1 MRVPWFSKRKK
12 CRRMNNVYAQV
23 QAFYDEA
30 PHLTPLSQEC
40 VDGFLRQLAWQG
52 KNAAELMEQWQNVRR
67 LLLYMMFADI
77 VFFEDLRAVQISLA
91 VEWLAVQEE
100 EFKLKL
106 SFVRPFL
113 NTLRDLADYL
123 EGKKFIDGAPGVRE
137 AAQRMVE
144 GGRLHLLEL
153 PAVGFAEAKGL
164 DIVEVVRRNQQQFG
178 LAETAQRVADL
189 LERAY
194 TRMSGY
200 FQNTVFQEDI
210 NRAVFLYGGES
221 MLAPEEGP
229 QRDAFWTSFWDFFLF
244 DYHLLRNDRQPIR
257 HFLIHNEANL
267 SAEEAA
273 LLEDMA
279 QSQFTV
285 FYVQRVLDAETV
297 ECIDLLRG
305 TAFNMPMPGF
315 GLDWKGFLFLGHVR
329 TGAASMA
336 NYVCHF
342 TSYETSRALQRRI
355 QTEVHR
361 MQVWFSCQSGA
372 GSMDDFLC
380 RHAAAVRQLV
390 MQMAHGERFQVLPE
404 LVEHEKPPVAAETE
418 ELSPV
423 VEILKEVAPVFGLSH
438 YDVQMLETMWR
449 HYCAVQG
456 RPRFRRPE
464 SWGGALLLAY
474 GGINDLD
481 HIQAGIA
488 SDFLD
493 VSHTLLKKN
502 YEQLCRSLELTAY
515 DVRYL
520 NEQGLVSVVSGEAWE
535 QD

>member
-1 MRVPWFSKRKK
+1 MY
-12 CRRMNNVYAQV
+12 NVYAQV
-23 QAFYDEA
+23 QAFYSEA
-30 PHLTPLSQEC
+30 PHFTPLSQEC
-40 VDGFLRQLAWQG
+40 VEGFLRQLAWQG
-52 KNAAELMEQWQNVRR
+52 ESAVKLLEQWQNVRR
-67 LLLYMMFADI
+67 VLLYMMFADI
-77 VFFEDLRAVQISLA
+77 IFFEDLRAVQVSLA

-106 SFVRPFL
+106 SSVQPFL
-113 NTLRDLADYL
+113 NTLCDLADYL
-123 EGKKFIDGAPGVRE
+123 EGKKYIAGAPGIRE

-144 GGRLHLLEL
+144 GGRLNLLEL
-153 PAVGFAEAKGL
+153 PAVGFAEAKGI
-164 DIVEVVRRNQQQFG
+164 DVVEVVRRNQQQFG
-178 LAETAQRVADL
+178 LAVSAQRVSDL

-200 FQNTVFQEDI
+200 FQNPVFQEDI

-221 MLAPEEGP
+221 LAAPEEGP
-229 QRDAFWTSFWDFFLF
+229 QRDAFWTSFWDYFLF

-257 HFLIHNEANL
+257 HFLMHTGEKL

-273 LLEDMA
+273 LLEDMS
-279 QSQFTV
+279 QSRFTV
-285 FYVQRVLDAETV
+285 FYVKRVLDAETV
-297 ECIDLLRG
+297 ECIDLLRE
-305 TAFNMPMPGF
+305 TSFSMPMPGF

-355 QTEVHR
+355 QTEVQR
-361 MQVWFSCQSGA
+361 MQAWFACQYEA
-372 GSMDDFLC
+372 GSMDDFLL
-380 RHAAAVRQLV
+380 RHAAAVRQLI
-390 MQMAHGERFQVLPE
+390 MQMAHGDRFQVLPE
-404 LVEHEKPPVAAETE
+404 LARHEQPPFMEREKEASQVME
-418 ELSPV
+418 V
-423 VEILKEVAPVFGLSH
+423 VKEVAPVFGLSY
-438 YDVQMLETMWR
+438 YDVQMIEMMWL
-449 HYCAVQG
+449 HYCLIQG

-464 SWGGALLLAY
+464 SWGGALLLAFS
-474 GGINDLD
+474 GINDLD
-481 HIQAGIA
+481 HIEAGLI

-502 YEQLCRSLELTAY
+502 YEQLCRSLELTGY

-520 NEQGLVSVVSGEAWE
+520 NEQGFVAVVSGEAWE